1 MGLLD
6 DLKRQ
11 ADMARTHDS
20 LQRSLREENVRAVDE
35 AMHRTF
41 LYLLELFKQL
51 AILKPVNPTVYS
63 LAGIGELKSLGY
75 ADAFVDARKTRLA
88 EREVYDYIDFW
99 LKWSTPGNLVVERDM
114 PLTIAKVRDMLWAY
128 NIKFTEEEK
137 RNEQRSLL
145 KVIFTIP
152 KTLVVDFTLKADH
165 ENRKLLFYG
174 KNALRLG
181 MDDFAVPADEMT
193 EPVIEELA
201 KVLICQPSEFT
212 RKYRTVL
219 KRSA

>member
-11 ADMARTHDS
+11 ADMARTHNS
-20 LQRSLREENVRAVDE
+20 LQQSLREENVRVVEE

-41 LYLLELFKQL
+41 MYLLELFKQL
-51 AILKPVNPTVYS
+51 AILKPANPLVYGM
-63 LAGIGELKSLGY
+63 AGIGELKGLGY
-75 ADAFVDARKTRLA
+75 ADAFVDARKKRIA
-88 EREVYDYIDFW
+88 DREGYDYIDFW
-99 LKWSTPGNLVVERDM
+99 LKWSAPGSLVVERDM
-114 PLTIAKVRDMLWAY
+114 PQTIAKVRDMLWAY

-137 RNEQRSLL
+137 RNDARSLI
-145 KVIFTIP
+145 KVTFTIP
-152 KTLVVDFTLKADH
+152 RTLTSDFTLKADH
-165 ENRKLLFYG
+165 ENRKLLFFG

-181 MDDFAVPADEMT
+181 MDDFAVPAEEMT

-201 KVLICQPSEFT
+201 KMLLCQPSDFT

-219 KRSA
+219 KRP